1 MALRKG
7 ETSSNLLLSG
17 KYRFRELRLIRG
29 EERIV
34 EWWCSADALV
44 LKAIAIVLTEHLQPH
59 LSPRCFHLAGT
70 GGAKA
75 AVREVAAHLE
85 GNEFVFRT
93 DVKGYYASIYHDIL
107 LNLVR
112 RYVEDGFVLDLV
124 QQYLQRF
131 VSDGG
136 EYTDIEQG
144 ISLGCPLSPL
154 MGALYL
160 KPLDD
165 RMAQLGCFYVR
176 FMDDWVV
183 LAPTR
188 WKLRAAISVVNQV
201 MNELLVEQHP
211 DKTFIGRIARGF
223 DFLGYWFTLT
233 GLSVAEKTVTRMLD
247 KVSRLYERGADVIRI
262 ETYIRR
268 WWLWVNCGVFLGCW
282 GGQVRC
288 VTSLTHSA

>member
-1 MALRKG
+1 M
-7 ETSSNLLLSG
+7 
-17 KYRFRELRLIRG
+17 
-29 EERIV
+29 
-34 EWWCSADALV
+34 
-44 LKAIAIVLTEHLQPH
+44 
-59 LSPRCFHLAGT
+59 
-70 GGAKA
+70 
-75 AVREVAAHLE
+75 AAHLE
-85 GNEFVFRT
+85 ANEFVFRT
-93 DVKGYYASIYHDIL
+93 DVKGYYASINHDIL

-112 RYVEDGFVLDLV
+112 RYVDDSFVLDLV

-165 RMAQLGCFYVR
+165 RMAELGCFYVR

-188 WKLRAAISVVNQV
+188 WKLRAAISAVNQV
-201 MNELLVEQHP
+201 MNQLEVEQYP
-211 DKTFIGRIARGF
+211 DKTFIGRITRGF
-223 DFLGYWFTLT
+223 DFLGYWFTPT
-233 GLSVAEKTVTRMLD
+233 GLGVAERTMTRMLD
-247 KVSRLYERGADVIRI
+247 KVSRLYEQGADVERI

-268 WWLWVNCGVFLGCW
+268 WWLWVKGGVFLDCW
-282 GGQVRC
+282 GGEVRC
-288 VTSLTHSA
+288 VNEVTHPTWAITIVKPNNSNYKFHAFFSVAFLSSSLPSRSGVHTLLLDETLFPKYLIAHSVSVNIFSLFGVKFFRS